1 MVQVLVPIS
10 ATEAADDDERQYY
23 TYINESDYPGANR
36 FNVGDKV
43 QINHADLFS
52 EKYSHTVELVNWDL
66 STKQWIYYVG
76 FDLSFSSSN
85 PKVQAW
91 LEDISD
97 DPRYR
102 GGWFSQEWLSEAYN
116 TTVHLY
122 GTAA

>member
-10 ATEAADDDERQYY
+10 ATEADDDKIQIY

-43 QINHADLFS
+43 QINSVDLFS
-52 EKYSHTVELVNWDL
+52 EEYSHTVKSVDFDL
-66 STKQWIYYVG
+66 STKQWNYYVG
-76 FDLSFSSSN
+76 FNPHFSS
-85 PKVQAW
+85 PYPRTQAW
-91 LEDISD
+91 LEDMSD

-122 GTAA
+122 DTAA